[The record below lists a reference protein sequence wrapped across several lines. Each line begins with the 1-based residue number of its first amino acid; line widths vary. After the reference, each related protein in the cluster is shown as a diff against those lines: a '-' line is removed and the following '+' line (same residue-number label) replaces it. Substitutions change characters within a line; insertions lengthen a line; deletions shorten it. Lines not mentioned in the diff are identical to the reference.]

1 MITLN
6 AQPLRDDNELA
17 RSLFSYAKGEVL
29 YRQDDRADCWFE
41 VVSGIVRTCRLYPD
55 GRRQLMGFFYPGDA
69 FGVDHDFYKA
79 SGEAVTDKVLA
90 RRHLSRDALIDDAAL
105 HRALKSAED
114 CIFLLG
120 HRTAAERLAA
130 FLLAFGERTGAQ
142 VCITLPMSR
151 CDIAD
156 YLGLTIETVS
166 RTMSDFVRR
175 GLVALDAPQRVRI
188 LDARQLSAVA
198 GDLHA
203 PDDAEIAMR
212 PGSSSRG
219 PSTPQRHASH
229 QGR

>member
-1 MITLN
+1 MITLST
-6 AQPLRDDNELA
+6 QPLRDDREQA
-17 RSLFSYAKGEVL
+17 RSLFTYGKSEVL
-29 YRQDDRADCWFE
+29 YRQDDRATCWFE

-79 SGEAVTDKVLA
+79 SAEAVTDQVMA
-90 RRHLSRDALIDDAAL
+90 RRHMNSDAVVSDAAL
-105 HRALKSAED
+105 LRALKSAED

-142 VCITLPMSR
+142 GRISLPMSR

-166 RTMSDFVRR
+166 RTVSDFVRR
-175 GLVALDAPQRVRI
+175 ELIALDAPQLVRI
-188 LDARQLSAVA
+188 LDARRLRLVA
-198 GDLHA
+198 GDAQEDEVEPACLASPVHA
-203 PDDAEIAMR
+203 LPNSAHRANN
-212 PGSSSRG
+212 
-219 PSTPQRHASH
+219 
-229 QGR
+229 